1 MTAEAGLRAGKP
13 VGVCG
18 EAAADPQLA
27 TVLVGLGVTSLSMAA
42 AAVKAVGAQ
51 LAAVTLDDCR
61 RAAAAAIAATDPAGA
76 RAAARAVLETP

>member
-1 MTAEAGLRAGKP
+1 
-13 VGVCG
+13 
-18 EAAADPQLA
+18 
-27 TVLVGLGVTSLSMAA
+27 MAA